1 MKYVMV
7 WTARNGSS
15 GAENEASVRRAL
27 ELFSKWQP
35 EPGTTI
41 REFLGR
47 ADSEGGFAV
56 VETDDITQV
65 LNATARFA
73 PYVQYQVYPVVEVD
87 QWVTSAQEAIG
98 YRNGIG

>member
-1 MKYVMV
+1 
-7 WTARNGSS
+7 
-15 GAENEASVRRAL
+15 
-27 ELFSKWQP
+27 
-35 EPGTTI
+35 
-41 REFLGR
+41 
-47 ADSEGGFAV
+47 
-56 VETDDITQV
+56 V